1 MPRHYKKSFPA
12 VDWAL
17 LKKLFPTHA
26 EHITRVRKNPEKLA
40 RLSQRLIS
48 EQTVLL
54 RAVRDGKETITN
66 QFKKGFVA
74 RRTASERGKVK
85 KG

>member
-1 MPRHYKKSFPA
+1 MPRHYRKSVPA

-17 LKKLFPTHA
+17 LSKKFPTHA
-26 EHITRVRKNPEKLA
+26 EHIYRVRKQPEKLA

-48 EQTVLL
+48 NATSQL
-54 RAVRDGKETITN
+54 RAIRDGKETITN
-66 QFKKGFVA
+66 MFKGSLFT
-74 RRTASERGKVK
+74 RRLVSERGKVR